1 MNSVKQ
7 IILISIVIG
16 FGFLSN
22 LEALDQGHKNAEATI
37 WKLEEHYWNCWIN
50 EDMEGYMSLLHA
62 DTKNRN
68 KPSEGEWNFRM
79 KKVWEIEKAGDEIF
93 GLPFSMTVSD
103 DGMLYVFD
111 PKNGTNYILD
121 EDGTFIKSFAKE
133 GQGPG
138 EIIGQERTHLV
149 GDKVIIPG
157 RNGTHFFTKEGEYIK
172 TIKQEE
178 IQRDPRIFIDED
190 NIISA
195 PLTAVFLPEGKAE
208 IIRRNIK
215 TGEEVIIADFT
226 LTQTGIAASG
236 SQMVDIIVIG
246 LSPLMTLG
254 FHDGRLYWGMSDS
267 YIINVSD
274 LDGKKINSFS
284 VNRKKKRI
292 SDNFKKK
299 YFRDINLPED
309 MLPQIVKS
317 YPNELTYFHRI
328 EVNNGLIFVY
338 VPDLD
343 FDLGRAKIKQ
353 IDIFSLEGKYLY
365 RAQVDFGKNLTHL
378 FSPLNNF
385 IIKDDHIYA
394 ACERED
400 NTIVILKCK
409 AALPRFESTKV
420 ALLKD

>member
-1 MNSVKQ
+1 MKRYLFTS
-7 IILISIVIG
+7 ILLICG
-16 FGFLSN
+16 LFL
-22 LEALDQGHKNAEATI
+22 
-37 WKLEEHYWNCWIN
+37 Y
-50 EDMEGYMSLLHA
+50 A
-62 DTKNRN
+62 DIKNRD
-68 KPSEGEWNFRM
+68 KPAEGEWDFKM
-79 KKVWEIEKAGDEIF
+79 EKVWEIEKAGDEIF

-111 PKNGTNYILD
+111 PKNGFNYIFD
-121 EDGTFIKSFAKE
+121 KDGTFINAFAKE

-138 EIIGQERTHLV
+138 EIISQERTHLV
-149 GDKVIIPG
+149 GDKVIIQG
-157 RNGTHFFTKEGEYIK
+157 TNGTHYFTKQGEYVK

-190 NIISA
+190 NIVSA

-236 SQMVDIIVIG
+236 SQVVDMIVIG

-267 YIINVSD
+267 YLINISD
-274 LDGKKINSFS
+274 MDGKKITSFS
-284 VNRKKKRI
+284 VDRKKKRI

-299 YFRDINLPED
+299 YFRDLNLPED
-309 MLPQIVKS
+309 MLPQIIKS
-317 YPNELTYFHRI
+317 YPNKLTFFHRI
-328 EVNNGLIFVY
+328 EVHNDLIYVY

-343 FDLGRAKIKQ
+343 LDLGQAKIKQ
-353 IDIFSLEGKYLY
+353 IDIFSQEGKYLY
-365 RAQVDFGKNLTHL
+365 RAGVNFGKNLTHL

-385 IIKDDHIYA
+385 VIKEDYIYA

-400 NTIVILKCK
+400 DTIVILKYK
-409 AALPRFESTKV
+409 AAFPKLESTN
-420 ALLKD
+420 

>member
-1 MNSVKQ
+1 MKRYLLAS
-7 IILISIVIG
+7 ILLICG
-16 FGFLSN
+16 LFLY
-22 LEALDQGHKNAEATI
+22 G
-37 WKLEEHYWNCWIN
+37 
-50 EDMEGYMSLLHA
+50 
-62 DTKNRN
+62 DTKNRD
-68 KPSEGEWNFRM
+68 KPAKGEWDLKM
-79 KKVWEIEKAGDEIF
+79 EKIWEIEKAGDEIF

-103 DGMLYVFD
+103 DGMLYIFD
-111 PKNGTNYILD
+111 PKNGTNYIFNK
-121 EDGTFIKSFAKE
+121 DGTFINAFAKE

-138 EIIGQERTHLV
+138 EIIRQEFTHLV

-157 RNGTHFFTKEGEYIK
+157 MNGTHFFTKEGEYVK

-178 IQRDPRIFIDED
+178 VQRDPRIFIDED

-195 PLTAVFLPEGKAE
+195 PLTAVFRPEGKAE

-215 TGEEVIIADFT
+215 SGKEAIIADFT
-226 LTQTGIAASG
+226 PTQAGVAASR
-236 SQMVDIIVIG
+236 SQVVDVIVIG

-267 YIINVSD
+267 YVINVSD
-274 LDGKKINSFS
+274 LDGKKITSFS

-299 YFRDINLPED
+299 YFLDTNLPED
-309 MLPQIVKS
+309 MLPQLVKS

-328 EVNNGLIFVY
+328 EVNNGLIYVY

-343 FDLGRAKIKQ
+343 LDLGRAKIKQ
-353 IDIFSLEGKYLY
+353 IDIFSPEGKYLY
-365 RAQVDFGKNLTHL
+365 RARLDFGKNLTHL

-400 NTIVILKCK
+400 DTIVILKYN
-409 AALPRFESTKV
+409 AALPKSESTN
-420 ALLKD
+420 

>member
-1 MNSVKQ
+1 MKKYLLLF
-7 IILISIVIG
+7 IFLISG
-16 FGFLSN
+16 
-22 LEALDQGHKNAEATI
+22 
-37 WKLEEHYWNCWIN
+37 
-50 EDMEGYMSLLHA
+50 LLLYS
-62 DTKNRN
+62 DIKNRD
-68 KPSEGEWNFRM
+68 KPAKGEWNFKM
-79 KKVWEIEKAGDEIF
+79 EKVWEIERAGEEIF
-93 GLPFSMTVSD
+93 GQPFSMTVSD

-111 PKNGTNYILD
+111 PKNGINYIFD
-121 EDGTFIKSFAKE
+121 KDGTFIKAFAKE

-138 EIIGQERTHLV
+138 EIIRQEFTYLV

-157 RNGTHFFTKEGEYIK
+157 MNGIHFFTKEGEYVK

-178 IQRDPRIFIDED
+178 VQRDPRIFIDEE

-195 PLTAVFLPEGKAE
+195 PLTAVLLPEGKAE

-215 TGEEVIIADFT
+215 TGEEAIIADFT
-226 LTQTGIAASG
+226 PTQTGIAASRG
-236 SQMVDIIVIG
+236 QVVDVIAIG

-267 YIINVSD
+267 YMINVSD
-274 LDGKKINSFS
+274 MDGKKITSFS

-299 YFRDINLPED
+299 YFRDPNLPED
-309 MLPQIVKS
+309 MLPQFLKS
-317 YPNELTYFHRI
+317 YPNELTFFHRI
-328 EVNNGLIFVY
+328 EVNNGLIYVY

-343 FDLGRAKIKQ
+343 LDLGRAKIKQ

-365 RAQVDFGKNLTHL
+365 RSVVNFGKNLTHL

-385 IIKDDHIYA
+385 IIKKDHIYA
-394 ACERED
+394 VCERED
-400 NTIVILKCK
+400 DTIVILKYK

-420 ALLKD
+420 TLITD